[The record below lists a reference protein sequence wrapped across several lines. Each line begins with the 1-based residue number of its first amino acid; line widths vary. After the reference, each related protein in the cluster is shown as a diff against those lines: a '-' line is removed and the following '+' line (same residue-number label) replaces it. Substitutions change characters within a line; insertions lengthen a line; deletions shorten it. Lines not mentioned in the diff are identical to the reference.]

1 MSLPQVS
8 IIIPTIGKDRMI
20 VDLLQQIC
28 EMDDEI
34 VRQVI
39 VFDNGMDE
47 QTRTL
52 CNMFDA
58 QIINAYDKGIYRM
71 WNMGVKE
78 VLSSHPNDYIAILND
93 DLLLVSDK
101 FFTKLVEPLDMYDD
115 IWATCGNYDMQGYA
129 WGKYRD
135 VEDYVRDVN
144 GTFKDGGFAGFCF
157 AVKAEA
163 YIHGLPLFEEAYH
176 WWYGDDD
183 LVHSVHKMGK
193 RTTMSN
199 LAVFEHIGGGSQSVV
214 LYTPSFNEMVAKDQE
229 VYMSKW
235 HTHLV
240 EG

>member
-1 MSLPQVS
+1 MMPQVNVV
-8 IIIPTIGKDRMI
+8 IPTIGTSRMVI
-20 VDLLQQIC
+20 DLLQQIT
-28 EMDDEI
+28 EMDDDA

-39 VFDNGMDE
+39 VFDNGMD
-47 QTRTL
+47 QATKDL
-52 CNMFDA
+52 CNFFPN
-58 QIINAYDKGIYRM
+58 IRVINAYHKNIYEM

-78 VLSSHPNDYIAILND
+78 VLSTHPNDYIAILND
-93 DLLLVSDK
+93 DLLLVSDR
-101 FFTKLVEPLDMYDD
+101 FFTKLVEPLDMMDD
-115 IWATCGNYDMQGYA
+115 VWATCGNYDVSGYA
-129 WGKYRD
+129 MGKYRD
-135 VEDYVRDVN
+135 IEDFYRYTT

-163 YIHGLPLFEEAYH
+163 YIHGLPLFEEKYH

-183 LVHSVHKMGK
+183 FVHSIHKAQK

-214 LYTPSFNEMVAKDQE
+214 QYTPSFNEMVAKDQE
-229 VYMSKW
+229 VYMRKW